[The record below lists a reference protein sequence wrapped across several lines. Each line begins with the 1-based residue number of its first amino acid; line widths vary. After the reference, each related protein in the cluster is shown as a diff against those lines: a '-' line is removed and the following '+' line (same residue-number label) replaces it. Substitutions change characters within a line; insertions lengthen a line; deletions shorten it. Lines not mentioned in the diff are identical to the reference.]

1 MANHTTVDT
10 PAPEAPLKAPDKM
23 PMRLPSHRD
32 PVSLALAPLRRLRE
46 DWRDPLLRNGYAL
59 IINVG
64 ATSVLGLL
72 YWVLAARLY
81 SPAEVGVGNAAISL
95 MQLLAGIGGQLTFAA
110 ALARFIPRAGGG
122 SRRLA
127 FFSYLLAGSAGVAV
141 SLVYI
146 AVIHIHVGFFNR
158 IPAVLGHSWLLA
170 AALGASVTVW
180 CLFAL
185 QDAVLTGIRQAVWI
199 PVENGL
205 YGVVKIG
212 MLVGLAHVTQ
222 HYGIFTSF
230 TLPAFIALF
239 PTNYFIFRRLLPRHM
254 RTSAAEPARGAPQGA
269 GSNQVSV
276 RSIRRFM
283 GGDYLG
289 TVLFMATGTLL
300 PVLILARLGKAEAGY
315 FASAYLIIYAL
326 DLVTVN
332 LGVALMVEGAMDR
345 SLLRHHAA
353 TVIRRILAIIG
364 PAVAVLVLFAP
375 RVLGVFGHAYAVH
388 GSGLLRLLAV
398 AVLAKAVTSLYIAL
412 SRVERRVGQI
422 AFWQAVLLV
431 SITGLSWWLM
441 GRFGIDGVGLGYL
454 VSQVVVA
461 FCLLPSIFKI
471 LGRKEPVA
479 AGAE

>member
-1 MANHTTVDT
+1 MANHSTARTTSVDL
-10 PAPEAPLKAPDKM
+10 PAPVRTPPQ
-23 PMRLPSHRD
+23 RD
-32 PVSLALAPLRRLRE
+32 PVRLALAPLRRLRE

-72 YWVLAARLY
+72 YWILAARLY

-110 ALARFIPRAGGG
+110 ALARFIPRAGAG

-127 FFSYLLAGSAGVAV
+127 FFSYLLAGSAGILV
-141 SLVYI
+141 SLAYI
-146 AVIHIHVGFFNR
+146 AVIHIHAGIFNR
-158 IPAVLGHSWLLA
+158 VPAVLGHSWLLA

-205 YGVVKIG
+205 YGVVKIV

-254 RTSAAEPARGAPQGA
+254 RASAGESAA
-269 GSNQVSV
+269 VSV
-276 RSIRRFM
+276 RAIRRFM

-345 SLLRHHAA
+345 SLLRHHAG
-353 TVIRRILAIIG
+353 TVVRRILAIIG
-364 PAVAVLVLFAP
+364 PAVAVLLLFAP

-431 SITGLSWWLM
+431 SITGSSWWLM
-441 GRFGIDGVGLGYL
+441 GRLGIDGVGLGYL
-454 VSQVVVA
+454 ASQVVVA

-471 LGRKEPVA
+471 LGRREPVA

>member
-1 MANHTTVDT
+1 MANCWAARTPSVDA

-46 DWRDPLLRNGYAL
+46 DWRDTLLRNGYAL

-212 MLVGLAHVTQ
+212 MLVALAHVTQ

-254 RTSAAEPARGAPQGA
+254 RASATEPVG
-269 GSNQVSV
+269 VSV

-422 AFWQAVLLV
+422 AFWQAVLLL

>member
-1 MANHTTVDT
+1 MRDGEQVPNPTAVQSTSVDVPTPVTVPSRRGSLSMA
-10 PAPEAPLKAPDKM
+10 L
-23 PMRLPSHRD
+23 S
-32 PVSLALAPLRRLRE
+32 PLRRLRD

-72 YWVLAARLY
+72 YWILAARLY

-110 ALARFIPRAGGG
+110 ALARFIPRAGRE
-122 SRRLA
+122 SKRVA
-127 FFSYLLAGSAGVAV
+127 FYSYVLAGTAGILV
-141 SLVYI
+141 SLIYI
-146 AVIHIHVGFFNR
+146 AIIHIHTGVFSR
-158 IPAVLGHSWLLA
+158 VPAVLGHSWLLA
-170 AALGASVTVW
+170 GALGGSVTVW
-180 CLFAL
+180 CIFAL

-222 HYGIFTSF
+222 RFGIFTSF
-230 TLPAFIALF
+230 TLPAFLALF
-239 PTNYFIFRRLLPRHM
+239 PTNYFIFRHLIPRHIK
-254 RTSAAEPARGAPQGA
+254 TAPSEPVG
-269 GSNQVSV
+269 VSV
-276 RSIRRFM
+276 RSMRRFM

-345 SLLRHHAA
+345 SSLRHHAG
-353 TVIRRILAIIG
+353 TVVRRILAIIG
-364 PAVAVLVLFAP
+364 PAVAFLLLFAP

-422 AFWQAVLLV
+422 AFWQAVLLL
-431 SITGLSWWLM
+431 SITGTSWWLM

-454 VSQVVVA
+454 ASQVIVA
-461 FCLLPSIFKI
+461 LCLLPSIFRI
-471 LGRKEPVA
+471 LARKEPVA

>member
-1 MANHTTVDT
+1 MANRWAARTPSVDT
-10 PAPEAPLKAPDKM
+10 PAPEAPLKAPDKT
-23 PMRLPSHRD
+23 PMRLPSHRA

-212 MLVGLAHVTQ
+212 MLVALAHVTQ

-254 RTSAAEPARGAPQGA
+254 RASATEPVG
-269 GSNQVSV
+269 VSI

-422 AFWQAVLLV
+422 AFWQAVLLL

>member
-1 MANHTTVDT
+1 MANHTTATSVDT
-10 PAPEAPLKAPDKM
+10 PVPVRTPPRRAP
-23 PMRLPSHRD
+23 
-32 PVSLALAPLRRLRE
+32 SLALAPLRRLRE

-72 YWVLAARLY
+72 YWILAARLY

-110 ALARFIPRAGGG
+110 ALARFIPRASGE
-122 SRRLA
+122 SKRLA
-127 FFSYLLAGSAGVAV
+127 FFSYLLAGSAGVLV

-254 RTSAAEPARGAPQGA
+254 DAA
-269 GSNQVSV
+269 
-276 RSIRRFM
+276 
-283 GGDYLG
+283 
-289 TVLFMATGTLL
+289 
-300 PVLILARLGKAEAGY
+300 
-315 FASAYLIIYAL
+315 
-326 DLVTVN
+326 
-332 LGVALMVEGAMDR
+332 
-345 SLLRHHAA
+345 
-353 TVIRRILAIIG
+353 
-364 PAVAVLVLFAP
+364 
-375 RVLGVFGHAYAVH
+375 
-388 GSGLLRLLAV
+388 
-398 AVLAKAVTSLYIAL
+398 
-412 SRVERRVGQI
+412 
-422 AFWQAVLLV
+422 
-431 SITGLSWWLM
+431 
-441 GRFGIDGVGLGYL
+441 
-454 VSQVVVA
+454 
-461 FCLLPSIFKI
+461 
-471 LGRKEPVA
+471 
-479 AGAE
+479 

>member
-1 MANHTTVDT
+1 MANRWAARTPSVDS

-212 MLVGLAHVTQ
+212 MLVALAHVTQ

-254 RTSAAEPARGAPQGA
+254 RASATEPVG
-269 GSNQVSV
+269 VSV

-422 AFWQAVLLV
+422 AFWQAVLLL